1 MNIENNISSKI
12 RQRITK
18 GKTGK
23 IFFAKDFNDIGN
35 DELINK
41 ALFRLEKNKILV
53 RLSHGLYLYP
63 IVDKELGVML
73 PAPETIAKAIAKRDN
88 ARIVPTGNHA
98 MNLLGLSTQV
108 PMNVVY
114 MTDGS
119 PRKVTIGKRKITFK
133 KTSPRNFMYK
143 GKIIPL
149 IVAAL
154 KTIGKDNVIPE
165 YITRFE
171 QILTQS
177 EDKQILLNDA
187 NQAPAWIKKIIIP
200 LIDNNE

>member
-1 MNIENNISSKI
+1 MEDSVSGKI

-23 IFFAKDFNDIGN
+23 IIFAKDFSDIGN

-41 ALFRLEKNKILV
+41 VLFRLEKEKTLV
-53 RLSHGLYLYP
+53 RLSHGIYLYP
-63 IVDKELGVML
+63 FIDKELGVML

-88 ARIVPTGNHA
+88 ARILPTGNHA
-98 MNLLGLSTQV
+98 LNLLGLSTQV

-119 PRKVTIGKRKITFK
+119 PRKVNIGKRKITFK
-133 KTSPRNFMYK
+133 KTSPRNFKCK

-149 IVAAL
+149 MVTAL
-154 KTIGKDNVIPE
+154 KTIRKDNVIPE
-165 YITRFE
+165 YIIRLE
-171 QILTQS
+171 QVLSQS
-177 EDKQILLNDA
+177 ENKQILLNDV
-187 NQAPAWIKKIIIP
+187 NHAPAWIKKLLIP
-200 LIDNNE
+200 LISKNE

>member
-1 MNIENNISSKI
+1 MEDSLSNKI

-18 GKTGK
+18 GKPGK
-23 IFFAKDFNDIGN
+23 IYFAKDFSDIGN

-41 ALFRLEKNKILV
+41 ALFRLEKSKILI
-53 RLSHGLYLYP
+53 RLSHGIYLYP
-63 IVDKELGVML
+63 FVDKELGIML

-88 ARIVPTGNHA
+88 ARILPTGNHA

-119 PRKVTIGKRKITFK
+119 PRKVNIGKRKITFK

-149 IVAAL
+149 IVSAL
-154 KTIGKDNVIPE
+154 KAVGKDNVNTE
-165 YITRFE
+165 YMNRLE
-171 QILTQS
+171 QILTHS
-177 EDKQILLNDA
+177 ENKQILLNDT
-187 NQAPAWIKKIIIP
+187 NHAPAWIKKILIP
-200 LIDNNE
+200 LIDKK

>member
-1 MNIENNISSKI
+1 MEDSISGTV

-23 IFFAKDFNDIGN
+23 IFFAKDFSDIGN

-41 ALFRLEKNKILV
+41 ALFRLERNKTLI
-53 RLSHGLYLYP
+53 RLSHGIYLYP
-63 IVDKELGVML
+63 IIDKELGIML

-88 ARIVPTGNHA
+88 ARILPTGNHA

-119 PRKVTIGKRKITFK
+119 PRKINIGKRKITFK
-133 KTSPRNFMYK
+133 KTSPRNFIYR

-149 IVAAL
+149 IVTAL

-165 YITRFE
+165 YITRLE
-171 QILTQS
+171 QTLSQS
-177 EDKQILLNDA
+177 EDKRILLNDV
-187 NQAPAWIKKIIIP
+187 NHAPAWIKKILIP
-200 LIDNNE
+200 LIDKNE

>member
-1 MNIENNISSKI
+1 MEDSVSGKI

-23 IFFAKDFNDIGN
+23 IIFAKDFTDIGN

-41 ALFRLEKNKILV
+41 VLFRLEKEKTLV
-53 RLSHGLYLYP
+53 RLSHGIYLYP
-63 IVDKELGVML
+63 FIDKELGVML

-88 ARIVPTGNHA
+88 ARILPTGNHA
-98 MNLLGLSTQV
+98 LNLLGLSTQV

-119 PRKVTIGKRKITFK
+119 PRKVNIGKRKITFK
-133 KTSPRNFMYK
+133 KTSPRNFKCK

-149 IVAAL
+149 MVTAL
-154 KTIGKDNVIPE
+154 KTIRKDNVIPE
-165 YITRFE
+165 YIIRLE
-171 QILTQS
+171 QVLSQS
-177 EDKQILLNDA
+177 ENKQILLNDV
-187 NQAPAWIKKIIIP
+187 NHAPAWIKKLLIP
-200 LIDNNE
+200 LISKNE